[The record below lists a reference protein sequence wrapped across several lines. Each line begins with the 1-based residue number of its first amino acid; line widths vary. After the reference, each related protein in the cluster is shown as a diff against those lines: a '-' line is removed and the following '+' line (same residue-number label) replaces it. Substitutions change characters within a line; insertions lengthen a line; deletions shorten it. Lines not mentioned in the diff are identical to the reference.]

1 MMKATSEIISLLN
14 ELDNNRIADDLEGQ
28 DIDFKEWIQR
38 SFDDNIKL
46 MIKMAVCMANGGGG
60 SVIFGVAD
68 KKNGRNNAIKGVP
81 ANLDL
86 YAISKRIYEKT
97 DPHLTPHFD
106 YIDVPYGTGK
116 LLIMHVFPGMPPYT
130 TTDGAATIRQ
140 GKDCIPF
147 TGTLRRQ
154 MVSTTSEQDFTAEV
168 IYEDWKKLF
177 SPSSMEKIREILVE
191 QRAPELLQ
199 QMNDEDLLVSVGA
212 LKNDYLT
219 KGALLLVGKTDAI
232 TRLIPQYSWG
242 YRKMVSDTDYIIKED
257 GNQAIPI
264 ALYELERYIAS
275 DNPLVTIQSGLIH
288 PEFHTYPV
296 LALRE
301 ALLNAFGH
309 RDYRMLGS
317 VMLKQYRD
325 KLIITNPGEFIG
337 GITPQNILH
346 HPSVTRN
353 SHLMDLLDK
362 LKFVNRSNLGVP
374 RIYRSLLIEGKEPP
388 VYREVGN
395 HIELTFI
402 ASPLNDGF
410 KNFVNAMTNRG
421 FHLDTDHLLI
431 LQYLLR
437 HGEIDTATAAEAI
450 QRNQEQAREV
460 LSKLSIEMKLI
471 EAIGRGRGR
480 YYTLSKE
487 ASAQLKGDMAYER
500 QATLDDEAIKIRILS
515 ILKDRPLR
523 NKEIRTMT
531 GLDQKQVQRLMKSLY
546 DEGVRVVGRGPGAN
560 YVLDK
565 E

>member
-97 DPHLTPHFD
+97 EPHLTPHFD

-177 SPSSMEKIREILVE
+177 SPSAMEKIREILVE

-264 ALYELERYIAS
+264 ALYELERYIA
-275 DNPLVTIQSGLIH
+275 
-288 PEFHTYPV
+288 
-296 LALRE
+296 
-301 ALLNAFGH
+301 
-309 RDYRMLGS
+309 
-317 VMLKQYRD
+317 
-325 KLIITNPGEFIG
+325 
-337 GITPQNILH
+337 
-346 HPSVTRN
+346 
-353 SHLMDLLDK
+353 
-362 LKFVNRSNLGVP
+362 
-374 RIYRSLLIEGKEPP
+374 
-388 VYREVGN
+388 
-395 HIELTFI
+395 
-402 ASPLNDGF
+402 
-410 KNFVNAMTNRG
+410 
-421 FHLDTDHLLI
+421 
-431 LQYLLR
+431 
-437 HGEIDTATAAEAI
+437 
-450 QRNQEQAREV
+450 
-460 LSKLSIEMKLI
+460 
-471 EAIGRGRGR
+471 
-480 YYTLSKE
+480 
-487 ASAQLKGDMAYER
+487 
-500 QATLDDEAIKIRILS
+500 
-515 ILKDRPLR
+515 
-523 NKEIRTMT
+523 
-531 GLDQKQVQRLMKSLY
+531 
-546 DEGVRVVGRGPGAN
+546 
-560 YVLDK
+560 
-565 E
+565 